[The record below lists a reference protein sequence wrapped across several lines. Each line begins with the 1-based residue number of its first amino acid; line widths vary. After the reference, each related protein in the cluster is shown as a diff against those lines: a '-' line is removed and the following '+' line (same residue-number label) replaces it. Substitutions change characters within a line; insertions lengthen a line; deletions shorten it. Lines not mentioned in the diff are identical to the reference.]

1 MSAIDLESA
10 PASKRTTW
18 LDTIRS
24 LTWLPYLIAIAAGIF
39 YLVQSLGY
47 AHSLES
53 VLDEGA
59 YLYKGYAFVAGQY
72 RIYQDYGFWSNHMP
86 LAFYIPGSVQAIFGP
101 GLRTGRY
108 FAVFAGML
116 MLLGLWVV
124 TRRLS
129 GPWWAAL
136 VLAGTALNPAIVK
149 MYSTAISQV
158 LIAGM
163 LVWALAL
170 TLGEKRPLWQLML
183 GSILAACI
191 WLTRINL
198 FPFLPLLIA
207 YIFWQHGLKNAL
219 FSLAAATAALLA
231 GHIPFWP
238 GILRIYAYWIPEQ
251 LAPFL
256 AVWRPPDARLYW
268 DPEIDLPTRINS
280 FFRTFRYH
288 FLALTGLVGAWIFW
302 PRKQDWRDKA
312 QFRIGVFLSVLFVV
326 LFALHFWATMSK
338 NYCAFCLEG
347 YTAFFA
353 SLGWILLALTF
364 ASWSRDIALWR
375 QALAAGYILI
385 VTVGIGFSTFEDLGR
400 SLLDVD
406 FPWLGL
412 PSIGV
417 LLENKYGILPRQG
430 QYLVPSAVGA
440 LAGMAALVLAGV
452 ILGLF
457 ALMRNRRLGNR
468 KFAWI
473 AMTLILAA
481 GILLTPTVVLGRGY
495 TTYDCGG
502 DVIASYE
509 QAGNHLAKLIPPGS
523 QVYWKGGLSVVPLL
537 YVPGIQ
543 IYPSQV
549 NGDYSY
555 RLDGDADALE
565 KYGYWNPE
573 LADRWLDEAD
583 YVLIEERYYRK
594 WFKDWVDPDRF
605 VELEPSADKAACK
618 GNSGIRIFQRLR

>member
-1 MSAIDLESA
+1 MTTFDIESTPLRKQHPWLE
-10 PASKRTTW
+10 
-18 LDTIRS
+18 TIRS
-24 LTWLPYLIAIAAGIF
+24 LTWLPYVIALAAGIF
-39 YLVQSLGY
+39 YTAQSWSY

-59 YLYKGYAFVAGQY
+59 YLYKGYAFLTGQY

-108 FAVFAGML
+108 FAVFTGII
-116 MLLGLWVV
+116 MLLGLWIV
-124 TRRLS
+124 TRRVS

-158 LIAGM
+158 LIACM

-170 TLGEKRPLWQLML
+170 TLGERRPLWQLIL
-183 GSILAACI
+183 GSILAAAM
-191 WLTRINL
+191 WMTRINL
-198 FPFLPLLIA
+198 FPFLPLLIV
-207 YIFWQHGLKNAL
+207 YIFWQHGRRAG
-219 FSLAAATAALLA
+219 LAAVLAATAALLVM
-231 GHIPFWP
+231 HIPFWP
-238 GILRIYAYWIPEQ
+238 GILRVYAYWIPEK

-256 AVWRPPDARLYW
+256 SAWRPPKATPYW
-268 DPEIDLPTRINS
+268 DPEIDLPTRVNS

-288 FLALTGLVGAWIFW
+288 FLALTGLVAAWIFW
-302 PRKQDWRDKA
+302 PRKQGWRSTA
-312 QFRIGVFLSVLFVV
+312 QYRTAVFLSALFIV
-326 LFALHFWATMSK
+326 LFAVHLWATMSK

-364 ASWSRDIALWR
+364 ASWSREIAGWR

-385 VTVGIGFSTFEDLGR
+385 VSIGIGFSTFEDLGR
-400 SLLDVD
+400 KLLELD

-430 QYLVPSAVGA
+430 QYLAAAGAGAAVG
-440 LAGMAALVLAGV
+440 V
-452 ILGLF
+452 
-457 ALMRNRRLGNR
+457 
-468 KFAWI
+468 
-473 AMTLILAA
+473 LILAFA
-481 GILLTPTVVLGRGY
+481 GAAALLSYRKNGKSQLAWWAIAVTLIAGALLTPTIVLGRGY
-495 TTYDCGG
+495 TTYDCSG

-509 QAGNHLAKLIPPGS
+509 AAGAHLAKLIPPGS
-523 QVYWKGGLSVVPLL
+523 QVYWKGGLSVAPLL
-537 YVPGIQ
+537 HVPGIR

-555 RLDGDADALE
+555 RLDGDPEALE

-583 YVLIEERYYRK
+583 FVLIEARYYRK

-605 VELEPSADKAACK
+605 LELEPTPLKAACK
-618 GNSGIRIFQRLR
+618 ENSAIRIFERVH